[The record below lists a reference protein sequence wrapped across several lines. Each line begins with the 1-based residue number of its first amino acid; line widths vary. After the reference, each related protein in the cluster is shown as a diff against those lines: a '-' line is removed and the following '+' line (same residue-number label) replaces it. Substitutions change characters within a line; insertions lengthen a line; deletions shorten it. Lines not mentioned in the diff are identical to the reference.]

1 MNLQN
6 PSRPS
11 LHAGARCAEF
21 PDLEEAARYAL
32 LQCLAPALQHHMI
45 GGFQSI
51 GMVAALMERHLQSA
65 APDLAIIRE
74 DCASLRRSSETAI
87 GSIIDLMTWVEPKTA
102 SLLKFQAGLR
112 QCLSLLSSEL
122 RFRGFVI
129 VNEVPEID
137 VELSSRALRSVL
149 CATLIALSDPSQA
162 PADLV
167 IRARVTPEHVE
178 LSIARRPNEGDARK
192 VYMTDFRPL
201 KWRDVEM
208 LAIADAVTLT
218 HGHEGAAL
226 TFTPITPITPLTPI
240 TLSIRADQSAH
251 AGLPGDPAI
260 EAGSQP

>member
-1 MNLQN
+1 MSMQN
-6 PSRPS
+6 PSHTP

-21 PDLEEAARYAL
+21 PDLEKAARYAL
-32 LQCLAPALQHHMI
+32 LQRLAPALQHHML
-45 GGFQSI
+45 GKFQSM
-51 GMVAALMERHLQSA
+51 GLMVAMMERRLQSA

-74 DCASLRRSSETAI
+74 ECASLRSSSQTALN
-87 GSIIDLMTWVEPKTA
+87 SIIDLMTWVEPKTA
-102 SLLKFQAGLR
+102 SPLKFQAGLGE
-112 QCLSLLSSEL
+112 CLYLLSSEL

-149 CATLIALSDPSQA
+149 CATLIALSDPSRA

-167 IRARVTPEHVE
+167 IRARLTPEHME
-178 LSIARRPNEGDARK
+178 LSIVRRPNKGDARK
-192 VYMTDFRPL
+192 DYMTDFRPL

-226 TFTPITPITPLTPI
+226 TFTPFTPFP
-240 TLSIRADQSAH
+240 RADPSTH
-251 AGLPGDPAI
+251 AGLPGDPAL
-260 EAGSQP
+260 EAGSRP